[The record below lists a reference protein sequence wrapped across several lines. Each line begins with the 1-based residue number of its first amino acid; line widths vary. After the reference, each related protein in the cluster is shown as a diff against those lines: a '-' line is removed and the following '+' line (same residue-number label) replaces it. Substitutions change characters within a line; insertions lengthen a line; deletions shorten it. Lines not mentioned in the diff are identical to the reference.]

1 MTWREGLSSF
11 VGRLPARQIGRAASW
26 DGGTAVKTRTV
37 RVGQLD
43 VASAGAS
50 VWVVAGPVRKDA
62 GSRAGAVLDRMAS
75 MGPHFRVGL
84 GPSPHTRR
92 WRYTEKPSR
101 NAKATV
107 DISGCATAQQV
118 LDRVVGH
125 PVAAPISVAQAGEYL
140 CVRFDHGIG
149 DAHLMTETV
158 AALSHAT
165 DGFADPPPVPTI
177 TSPVRVAIGHN
188 LKAGLSEVTRQ
199 AVGLAQAR
207 SFPSLA
213 GQSAACRGAPAAE
226 GAGAPGDA
234 GVTGGYRA
242 VFVKSEERFADQ
254 VRAWRDATGG
264 CTSLTALLMWSIC
277 RALRDAGVTLADDC
291 GVLVDLRRFLPAG
304 AHTLANFCT
313 VARVRGAA
321 DTSYEKFS
329 AELRA
334 TAESVGPLVKLAAYL
349 GSTRLCAALRG
360 RRGQPWWVAG
370 SPQGSVVHLTISDI
384 SKMPALAK
392 IAWTRPA
399 EAELAVA
406 LPPGSPAHLST
417 ALRVTAHGSVQVTA
431 TFPAALVAVDTVR
444 GALQAALTLENLCAP
459 PEITCAVDGNSAA

>member
-1 MTWREGLSSF
+1 MIPSV
-11 VGRLPARQIGRAASW
+11 VGRLPARRTGRTATRN
-26 DGGTAVKTRTV
+26 GGTAVKAATV

-43 VASAGAS
+43 VASAGAP
-50 VWVVAGPVRKDA
+50 VWVVAGPVHQDA
-62 GSRAGAVLDRMAS
+62 GSRAGAVLDELAKRGAQ
-75 MGPHFRVGL
+75 FRVGL
-84 GPSPHTRR
+84 QPSPNTRR
-92 WRYTEKPSR
+92 WRYTEMPSL

-107 DISGCATAQQV
+107 DMSGCATAQQV
-118 LDRVVGH
+118 LDRVVGQ
-125 PVAAPISVAQAGEYL
+125 PVAAPISVGQAGEYL

-149 DAHLMTETV
+149 DAHLMTETL

-165 DGFADPPPVPTI
+165 DGLVAPPPAPTVAN
-177 TSPVRVAIGHN
+177 PVRVAIGHN

-199 AVGLAQAR
+199 AVGLAQAGR
-207 SFPSLA
+207 SFPSVA
-213 GQSAACRGAPAAE
+213 GQAGVCREEAAAPAAGE
-226 GAGAPGDA
+226 PGDA
-234 GVTGGYRA
+234 DRPAGYHA
-242 VFVKSEERFADQ
+242 VFVKSEDHFADQ

-264 CTSLTALLMWSIC
+264 RASLTALLMWSIC

-304 AHTLANFCT
+304 ARTLANLCT
-313 VARVRGAA
+313 VARVRGGA

-349 GSTRLCAALRG
+349 ASTRVCAAIRG

-370 SPQGSVVHLTISDI
+370 SSQGSAVHLTILDI

-392 IAWTRPA
+392 IAWTRPMD
-399 EAELAVA
+399 AELAVA

-417 ALRVTAHGSVQVTA
+417 ALHITASGSVQVTA
-431 TFPAALVAVDTVR
+431 TFPASLVAVDTVR
-444 GALQAALTLENLCAP
+444 NALRAALTLENFCAP
-459 PEITCAVDGNSAA
+459 TELASLTDETGAA